1 MNQLIAFLIRQRGF
15 IVFVALE
22 VLSLWCFFKFN
33 NYPSVLFFNT
43 ANAYAGRLLALQTSI
58 TQYTRLGAV
67 NADLA
72 AENARLNARVAE
84 LQNQQLSGTIDYRA
98 DSLVASRFQPIVAK
112 VISNST
118 SLANN
123 YLTLDQGRADGVEPG
138 MGVISPTGVVGKVQT
153 CSEHFSR
160 VTSILHTEPAF
171 LVSSRV
177 KRSAEIGFVRWEGSN
192 PDVVKFNDVSRYK
205 SLQVGDTIVT
215 SDLNSVFPPGIF
227 VGFVKKLGVKPDQTF
242 WDVDLK
248 LATDFRN
255 VTYVYVIRN
264 TLKTEQDT
272 LENPAPPA
280 KK

>member
-1 MNQLIAFLIRQRGF
+1 MNQLLAFIIRQRGF
-15 IVFVALE
+15 IVFVMLE
-22 VLSLWCFFKFN
+22 VVSLWAFFKFN
-33 NYPSVLFFNT
+33 NYPSVVFFNT
-43 ANAYAGRLLALQTSI
+43 ANVYAGRLLAIQTSF
-58 TQYTRLGAV
+58 TEYGRLGTV

-72 AENARLNARVAE
+72 AENARLNALVAK
-84 LQNQQLSGTIDYRA
+84 LQNQQLSGTINYQA
-98 DSLVASRFQPIVAK
+98 DSAVASRFQPIVAK

-123 YLTLDQGRADGVEPG
+123 YLTIDQGTADGIQPG
-138 MGVISPTGVVGKVQT
+138 MGVISPTGVVGKVQV

-177 KRSAEIGFVRWEGSN
+177 KRSGEIGFARWQGAN
-192 PDVVKFNDVSRYK
+192 PDRVKFNDVSRYK
-205 SLQVGDTIVT
+205 SVQVGDTIVT

-227 VGFVKKLGVKPDQTF
+227 VGFVRKLGITPDQAF
-242 WDVDLK
+242 WDVELK
-248 LATDFRN
+248 TATDFRN
-255 VTYVYVIRN
+255 VSYVYVIKN
-264 TLKTEQDT
+264 ALQAEQNA